1 LPWLADQFC
10 LDFSYFIAV
19 FRLSNTEQKQE
30 VICHWSY
37 PTSVLKKY
45 LIVLNITC
53 RGNPFVNAM
62 MVDAVCEVI
71 VYKFNDEV
79 QTVADGLTLLV
90 APITRPVPRLRD
102 RVWVQKTC

>member
-1 LPWLADQFC
+1 M
-10 LDFSYFIAV
+10 
-19 FRLSNTEQKQE
+19 
-30 VICHWSY
+30 
-37 PTSVLKKY
+37 LKKY

-71 VYKFNDEV
+71 VYKFNDEGL

-90 APITRPVPRLRD
+90 APITRPMPHLRD
-102 RVWVQKTC
+102 RIRVQKTC